1 VKKKIIYKNFIQKQ
15 YLNLKSNKKLD
26 SDYVKK
32 IKKITINLD
41 NIKNNFHT
49 LSKKFKINFSI
60 KDLIKFKKYNS
71 VAIIGMGGSILGAE
85 AIYNFLEN
93 KIKKKFFFLSNID
106 EIKLLKLK
114 KNINLNKIL
123 FIVISKSGST
133 TETISNFAFLKI
145 AQKNKKNII
154 IVSERKKNPLYLLS
168 KKMNFFHIEHKNYIG
183 GRYSI
188 LSEVGMLP
196 AHLMGLNISK
206 FRKNL
211 LMHLQSKDNNFL
223 KDSSIKL
230 TKLLKNKKIK
240 NLIFFNYVPHLDKF
254 LFWCQQLIAESLGKK
269 GLGFL
274 PVISPAPKDHHS
286 LLQLYLDGPKDKLF
300 YIFSSEL
307 KGKIKISSK
316 VFGKQF
322 DFLNNKSFNQIKIAQ
337 KNAFVQSLKEK
348 KIPFREFKIK
358 DFSEEVLGE
367 LFSYFILETAIIGEL
382 SNINPF
388 NQPAVEQVK
397 INTKKKLN

>member
-1 VKKKIIYKNFIQKQ
+1 MKKKIIYKNFIQKQ

-85 AIYNFLEN
+85 TIYNFLEN

-154 IVSERKKNPLYLLS
+154 IVSERKKKSSLS
-168 KKMNFFHIEHKNYIG
+168 IIEKN
-183 GRYSI
+183 
-188 LSEVGMLP
+188 
-196 AHLMGLNISK
+196 
-206 FRKNL
+206 
-211 LMHLQSKDNNFL
+211 
-223 KDSSIKL
+223 
-230 TKLLKNKKIK
+230 
-240 NLIFFNYVPHLDKF
+240 
-254 LFWCQQLIAESLGKK
+254 
-269 GLGFL
+269 
-274 PVISPAPKDHHS
+274 
-286 LLQLYLDGPKDKLF
+286 
-300 YIFSSEL
+300 
-307 KGKIKISSK
+307 
-316 VFGKQF
+316 
-322 DFLNNKSFNQIKIAQ
+322 
-337 KNAFVQSLKEK
+337 
-348 KIPFREFKIK
+348 EF
-358 DFSEEVLGE
+358 
-367 LFSYFILETAIIGEL
+367 FSY
-382 SNINPF
+382 
-388 NQPAVEQVK
+388 
-397 INTKKKLN
+397 